1 MQWTFIVGVAIV
13 LYLAGSIRVLR
24 QYERGVVFL
33 LGRFEGIRGPGL
45 TLIFV
50 PFQQMVRVSLRT
62 VTMQIPSQKI
72 ITKDNVS
79 IDIAAV
85 AYYRISDPEKAVI
98 AIENVYEAINQISQT
113 TVRNVVGRFSLDQ
126 LLAET
131 ANINEQIKDVIDRHT
146 EPWGTQV
153 TAVEIKDIVLPDNM
167 QRAMAR
173 EAEAER
179 ERRAKIVAAEGEY
192 QAAVKLGEAA
202 DIITQ
207 HPVALQLRTL
217 QTMAEIST
225 EKNST
230 IIFPAQFMT
239 TVQEAL
245 ALLKTEFGVEVT
257 LALPR
262 GSTLLPFCNVGSFH
276 QMHREFGARG
286 STALVSRPSAERQS
300 RTEREPGP
308 RAHYG
313 KFPSIC
319 RVAPGSGSSLADARS
334 AGTRERGRAHATL
347 VGSLYEPSA
356 VNSSHDVK
364 QRSIV
369 RSRGALLRPG
379 SRLPFASTP
388 RGVGGAPTGALSL
401 LSRLRDATGPRL

>member
-1 MQWTFIVGVAIV
+1 MDGIYFLVIPIA
-13 LYLAGSIRVLR
+13 LYVIASIRVLR
-24 QYERGVVFL
+24 QYERGVVFR
-33 LGRFEGIRGPGL
+33 LGKFAGVRGPGL
-45 TLIFV
+45 TLVLV
-50 PFQQMVRVSLRT
+50 PFEQMVRVSLRT

-85 AYYRISDPEKAVI
+85 AYYHISDPEKAVI
-98 AIENVYEAINQISQT
+98 AIENVYNAISQISQT

-126 LLAET
+126 LLSDT
-131 ANINEQIKDVIDRHT
+131 ASINDQIKNVIDRHT

-153 TAVEIKDIVLPDNM
+153 TAVEIKDIELPENM

-179 ERRAKIVAAEGEY
+179 ERRAKIIAAEGEY

-217 QTMAEIST
+217 QTMAEISV

-245 ALLKTEFGVEVT
+245 AMLKKD
-257 LALPR
+257 
-262 GSTLLPFCNVGSFH
+262 STS
-276 QMHREFGARG
+276 
-286 STALVSRPSAERQS
+286 
-300 RTEREPGP
+300 
-308 RAHYG
+308 
-313 KFPSIC
+313 K
-319 RVAPGSGSSLADARS
+319 
-334 AGTRERGRAHATL
+334 
-347 VGSLYEPSA
+347 
-356 VNSSHDVK
+356 
-364 QRSIV
+364 
-369 RSRGALLRPG
+369 
-379 SRLPFASTP
+379 
-388 RGVGGAPTGALSL
+388 
-401 LSRLRDATGPRL
+401 

>member
-1 MQWTFIVGVAIV
+1 MAFVPFIVIAVAV
-13 LYLAGSIRVLR
+13 YALVSLRVLK
-24 QYERGVVFL
+24 QYERGVVFF
-33 LGRFEGIRGPGL
+33 LGKFEGVRGPGL
-45 TLIFV
+45 TLIFM
-50 PFQQMVRVSLRT
+50 PFRQMVRTSLRT

-79 IDIAAV
+79 IGIAAV
-85 AYYRISDPEKAVI
+85 AYYHVTDPEKAVI

-202 DIITQ
+202 DIITA

-217 QTMAEIST
+217 QTMAEIAT

-239 TVQEAL
+239 TVHDAL
-245 ALLKTEFGVEVT
+245 ATLKGDN
-257 LALPR
+257 A
-262 GSTLLPFCNVGSFH
+262 
-276 QMHREFGARG
+276 
-286 STALVSRPSAERQS
+286 
-300 RTEREPGP
+300 
-308 RAHYG
+308 
-313 KFPSIC
+313 K
-319 RVAPGSGSSLADARS
+319 
-334 AGTRERGRAHATL
+334 
-347 VGSLYEPSA
+347 
-356 VNSSHDVK
+356 
-364 QRSIV
+364 
-369 RSRGALLRPG
+369 
-379 SRLPFASTP
+379 
-388 RGVGGAPTGALSL
+388 
-401 LSRLRDATGPRL
+401 

>member
-1 MQWTFIVGVAIV
+1 MQQTFPVFFFIIIVFAVIILINAVRI
-13 LYLAGSIRVLR
+13 LR
-24 QYERGVVFL
+24 EYERGVVFL
-33 LGRFEGIRGPGL
+33 LGKFESVRGPGL
-45 TLIFV
+45 TLIFA
-50 PFQQMVRVSLRT
+50 PLQQMTRVSLRT

-85 AYYRISDPEKAVI
+85 AYYHITDPEKSVI
-98 AIENVYEAINQISQT
+98 AIENVYNAINQISQT

-126 LLAET
+126 LLSDT
-131 ANINEQIKDVIDRHT
+131 ASINEQIKNVIDQHT

-153 TAVEIKDIVLPDNM
+153 TAVEIKDIELPDNM

-173 EAEAER
+173 EAEADR

-217 QTMAEIST
+217 QTMAEISV

-245 ALLKTEFGVEVT
+245 MALKDVT
-257 LALPR
+257 P
-262 GSTLLPFCNVGSFH
+262 PK
-276 QMHREFGARG
+276 
-286 STALVSRPSAERQS
+286 VS
-300 RTEREPGP
+300 
-308 RAHYG
+308 
-313 KFPSIC
+313 
-319 RVAPGSGSSLADARS
+319 
-334 AGTRERGRAHATL
+334 
-347 VGSLYEPSA
+347 
-356 VNSSHDVK
+356 
-364 QRSIV
+364 
-369 RSRGALLRPG
+369 
-379 SRLPFASTP
+379 
-388 RGVGGAPTGALSL
+388 
-401 LSRLRDATGPRL
+401 

>member
-1 MQWTFIVGVAIV
+1 MVYELRKVGTSLLAKTTGEGSAMSLIYFLVLVAI
-13 LYLAGSIRVLR
+13 LYAAVSIRVLR
-24 QYERGVVFL
+24 QYERGVVFF
-33 LGRFEGIRGPGL
+33 LGKFASVRGPGL

-85 AYYRISDPEKAVI
+85 AYYHITNPERAVI
-98 AIENVYEAINQISQT
+98 VIENVYNAINQISQT

-126 LLAET
+126 LLSDT
-131 ANINEQIKDVIDRHT
+131 SSINEQIKDVIDMHT

-153 TAVEIKDIVLPDNM
+153 TAVEIKDITLPDNM
-167 QRAMAR
+167 QRAMAK

-217 QTMAEIST
+217 QTMAEISV
-225 EKNST
+225 ERNST

-239 TVQEAL
+239 TVQDAI
-245 ALLKTEFGVEVT
+245 ALLSKD
-257 LALPR
+257 
-262 GSTLLPFCNVGSFH
+262 
-276 QMHREFGARG
+276 
-286 STALVSRPSAERQS
+286 SA
-300 RTEREPGP
+300 P
-308 RAHYG
+308 
-313 KFPSIC
+313 K
-319 RVAPGSGSSLADARS
+319 
-334 AGTRERGRAHATL
+334 
-347 VGSLYEPSA
+347 
-356 VNSSHDVK
+356 
-364 QRSIV
+364 
-369 RSRGALLRPG
+369 
-379 SRLPFASTP
+379 
-388 RGVGGAPTGALSL
+388 
-401 LSRLRDATGPRL
+401 

>member
-1 MQWTFIVGVAIV
+1 MICKAYGTDTTGEDAMDLIVILVVAFV
-13 LYLAGSIRVLR
+13 LYTLASLRVLK

-33 LGRFEGIRGPGL
+33 LGKFAGVRGPGL
-45 TLIFV
+45 TVIFV
-50 PFQQMVRVSLRT
+50 PFQQMVRISLRT

-85 AYYRISDPEKAVI
+85 AYYHVSDPEKAVI
-98 AIENVYEAINQISQT
+98 AIENVYNAISQISQT

-126 LLAET
+126 LLSDT
-131 ANINEQIKDVIDRHT
+131 AGINEQIKNVIDTHT

-153 TAVEIKDIVLPDNM
+153 TAVEIKDITLPDNM

-217 QTMAEIST
+217 QTMAEISV

-239 TVQEAL
+239 TVQEAI
-245 ALLKTEFGVEVT
+245 ALL
-257 LALPR
+257 
-262 GSTLLPFCNVGSFH
+262 SSN
-276 QMHREFGARG
+276 
-286 STALVSRPSAERQS
+286 SAS
-300 RTEREPGP
+300 
-308 RAHYG
+308 
-313 KFPSIC
+313 K
-319 RVAPGSGSSLADARS
+319 
-334 AGTRERGRAHATL
+334 
-347 VGSLYEPSA
+347 
-356 VNSSHDVK
+356 
-364 QRSIV
+364 
-369 RSRGALLRPG
+369 
-379 SRLPFASTP
+379 
-388 RGVGGAPTGALSL
+388 
-401 LSRLRDATGPRL
+401 

>member
-1 MQWTFIVGVAIV
+1 MGIISSLIFLVIIYALV
-13 LYLAGSIRVLR
+13 SIRVLK
-24 QYERGVVFL
+24 QYERGVVFF
-33 LGRFEGIRGPGL
+33 LGKFEGVRGPGL

-50 PFQQMVRVSLRT
+50 PFQTMTRVSLRT

-85 AYYRISDPEKAVI
+85 AYYHITDPEKAVI
-98 AIENVYEAINQISQT
+98 AIENVFNAINQISQT

-126 LLAET
+126 LLSDT
-131 ANINEQIKDVIDRHT
+131 SSINDQIKNVIDLHT

-153 TAVEIKDIVLPDNM
+153 TAVEIKDITLPDNM
-167 QRAMAR
+167 QRAMAK

-217 QTMAEIST
+217 QTMAEISV

-239 TVQEAL
+239 TVQEAI
-245 ALLKTEFGVEVT
+245 ALLGKDFGSEVRAPAAPSGNPLT
-257 LALPR
+257 QLEPEIPLA
-262 GSTLLPFCNVGSFH
+262 
-276 QMHREFGARG
+276 
-286 STALVSRPSAERQS
+286 RPIGQAI
-300 RTEREPGP
+300 
-308 RAHYG
+308 A
-313 KFPSIC
+313 
-319 RVAPGSGSSLADARS
+319 APGIEHHHHRQVGREDSTRSSL
-334 AGTRERGRAHATL
+334 RGRGDWYAM
-347 VGSLYEPSA
+347 P
-356 VNSSHDVK
+356 D
-364 QRSIV
+364 
-369 RSRGALLRPG
+369 LR
-379 SRLPFASTP
+379 F
-388 RGVGGAPTGALSL
+388 
-401 LSRLRDATGPRL
+401 